1 MSDFDIGDDVP
12 PEQIPD
18 PEEPVIDD
26 LDEEAVLDEGDLDL
40 DLDDE
45 LAAEE
50 GIEFD
55 VKDVVDDTRYGDD
68 DDEAYAAP
76 V

>member
-12 PEQIPD
+12 PEQVPD
-18 PEEPVIDD
+18 PEEPIIDD
-26 LDEEAVLDEGDLDL
+26 VDEEAVLDGIETDDDDL
-40 DLDDE
+40 
-45 LAAEE
+45 ATEE

-68 DDEAYAAP
+68 DDQTYASP